1 MRALFAKNET
11 QTVSTESSSAR
22 SIWQKWTTSPNTMA
36 RGPLQLH
43 RLKAGPGCRSTA
55 VLTSTSNNQL
65 PSRIYQRGYK
75 RYIVPDLSGY
85 LGPER
90 WK

>member
-1 MRALFAKNET
+1 
-11 QTVSTESSSAR
+11 
-22 SIWQKWTTSPNTMA
+22 MA

-90 WK
+90 